1 MNLEQTI
8 EWLDK
13 RVKELEVQEAP
24 KGQIESDK
32 KILSWHKE
40 LLRFRLFLSEYINE
54 IALSEKDTFTK
65 VEMLKLLE
73 SEIDDW
79 RLKERI
85 D

>member
-13 RVKELEVQEAP
+13 RVKELEAQEAP

-32 KILSWHKE
+32 KFLSWHKE